1 MVEHIM
7 PEEAVR
13 LMTEEDYIYI
23 DVRSIP
29 EFEAGHPDP
38 AVNIPLLHADTGTGR
53 MIPNPDFIKVVEAN
67 YSKDTKLVMGCR
79 TGQRSAR
86 AADLLQQ
93 AGYATVVNMRC
104 GYAGEMNQFRQVI
117 NAGWMELGL
126 PTSTENGDGVS
137 YEFLASK
144 ADI

>member
-38 AVNIPLLHADTGTGR
+38 AVNIPLLHADPETGQ
-53 MIPNPDFIKVVEAN
+53 MKPNPDFIKVVEAN
-67 YSKDTKLVMGCR
+67 YPKDTKLVMGCR
-79 TGQRSAR
+79 SGQRSGR
-86 AADLLQQ
+86 AAELLQQ
-93 AGYATVVNMRC
+93 VGYTAAVNMRC
-104 GYAGEMNQFRQVI
+104 GYSGEMNQLQQII

-126 PTSTENGDGVS
+126 PTSTENGDGVG
-137 YEFLASK
+137 YESLSAK
-144 ADI
+144 